1 MEIKVRAVDGD
12 GQKSVQEIENELL
25 EKHEKETQQE
35 ESTETTGSGENELDT
50 STQSSTTTQEQK
62 EVQQEAETQTQSS
75 EVKEEDVLS
84 FIKKRYNREINSID
98 DLVVQQ
104 EQNQTEELPEDV
116 SAFLK
121 FKKDTGRGLDD
132 FIKINT
138 DYDKADPEKLLFD
151 YYKEM
156 EPDLEDEDI
165 SFILEDKFS
174 FDEALDEESEVK
186 SKKLSYKRELAKAKK
201 YFNDLKETYLKP
213 LESRVSEGV
222 DNKSAK
228 NSNANKDIDAEQE
241 LNRKKNEYYAEKT
254 NELFSDSFKGFEFKV
269 NDNKSVVY
277 SPGSV
282 DQLRKNDINSFI
294 SQHLND
300 KGFLKDASQYHRA
313 LSIASNPEK
322 FAKFFYELGASE
334 AVEDVSRK
342 SKNIDMDI
350 RQSPQ
355 SSPKPGM
362 KIRAINQDSGRG
374 LKIRSNKKN

>member
-1 MEIKVRAVDGD
+1 MEIKVRAVDSNGE
-12 GQKSVQEIENELL
+12 KSVQEVESELL
-25 EKHEKETQQE
+25 EKHEQETQTDE
-35 ESTETTGSGENELDT
+35 ESTEVASTGETEVE
-50 STQSSTTTQEQK
+50 SSTESAATE
-62 EVQQEAETQTQSS
+62 EVQEDVQQKTETQTQSS
-75 EVKEEDVLS
+75 ELNEEDVLS
-84 FIKKRYNREINSID
+84 FIKNRYNKEINSID
-98 DLVVQQ
+98 DLVVEQ
-104 EQNQTEELPEDV
+104 EQTEELPEDV

-138 DYDKADPEKLLFD
+138 DYSKADPEKLLFD

-156 EPDLEDEDI
+156 EPDLEDDDV

-174 FDEALDEESEVK
+174 FDEDLDETSDIK
-186 SKKLSYKRELAKAKK
+186 SKKLSKKRELAKAKK

-228 NSNANKDIDAEQE
+228 NSNANKDIDAAQE

-254 NELFSDSFKGFEFKV
+254 NELFNDSFKGFEFKV
-269 NDNKSVVY
+269 NDNKNVVY
-277 SPGSV
+277 SPSSV

-294 SQHLND
+294 SKHLND
-300 KGFLKDASQYHRA
+300 EGFLKDASQYHRA

-342 SKNIDMDI
+342 SKNINMDI

-355 SSPKPGM
+355 STPKAGV
-362 KIRAINQDSGRG
+362 KIRALNQDSGKG
-374 LKIRSNKKN
+374 LKIRSIKKKN

>member
-1 MEIKVRAVDGD
+1 MEIKVRAVDSNGE
-12 GQKSVQEIENELL
+12 KSVQEVENELL
-25 EKHEKETQQE
+25 EKHEQETQANE
-35 ESTETTGSGENELDT
+35 ESTEVASTGETEVE
-50 STQSSTTTQEQK
+50 SSTESAATEEVQED
-62 EVQQEAETQTQSS
+62 VQQETETQTQSS
-75 EVKEEDVLS
+75 ELNEEDVLS
-84 FIKKRYNREINSID
+84 FIKNRYNREINSID
-98 DLVVQQ
+98 DLVVEQ
-104 EQNQTEELPEDV
+104 EQTEELPEDV

-138 DYDKADPEKLLFD
+138 DYSKADPEKLLFD

-156 EPDLEDEDI
+156 EPDLEDDDI

-174 FDEALDEESEVK
+174 FDEDLDETSDIK
-186 SKKLSYKRELAKAKK
+186 SKKLSKKRELARARN

-213 LESRVSEGV
+213 LESRVSDGV

-228 NSNANKDIDAEQE
+228 NSNANKDIDAAQE

-254 NELFSDSFKGFEFKV
+254 NELFNDSFKGFEFKV

-294 SQHLND
+294 SKHLND
-300 KGFLKDASQYHRA
+300 EGFLKDASQYHRA

-342 SKNIDMDI
+342 SKNINMDI

-355 SSPKPGM
+355 STPKPGM
-362 KIRAINQDSGRG
+362 KIRAISQDSGRG
-374 LKIRSNKKN
+374 LKIRSIKKKN